1 MEQTKS
7 LQLKHLIRVYRLRM
21 ERFRP
26 RLTAKIAERAN
37 VDKLIDLLKAD
48 MKLVASQRQDWTAQW
63 QQWLTEGGTLNNGRS
78 YSAHHMQLTEIE
90 NLLLHHEANMNKK
103 RSDIQK
109 QIDDV
114 KRVLMRFQEK
124 IRFIEDQL
132 VELKKQTN
140 QQTSRHDSQ
149 EYEEISLTS
158 WFTNKLEIQEA
169 QNKELQEKDN
179 HVNETLIE
187 IGI

>member
-1 MEQTKS
+1 MELTGS
-7 LQLKHLIRVYRLRM
+7 SQLADLIRVYRLRM

-26 RLTAKIAERAN
+26 RLKAKIAERAN
-37 VDKLIDLLKAD
+37 VDKLIGLLKAD
-48 MKLVASQRQDWTAQW
+48 MKLVASQRQDWNAKW
-63 QQWLTEGGTLNNGRS
+63 QEWLVEGGTLNNGRS

-103 RSDIQK
+103 RADIQK

-124 IRFIEDQL
+124 IRFIEDRL
-132 VELKKQTN
+132 AELKKQSN
-140 QQTSRHDSQ
+140 QEASRHDAQ
-149 EYEEISLTS
+149 QYEEISLTA
-158 WFTNKLEIQEA
+158 WFSNQRDTQDNPRQEHA
-169 QNKELQEKDN
+169 AKD
-179 HVNETLIE
+179 TQIE

>member
-1 MEQTKS
+1 
-7 LQLKHLIRVYRLRM
+7 
-21 ERFRP
+21 
-26 RLTAKIAERAN
+26 
-37 VDKLIDLLKAD
+37 
-48 MKLVASQRQDWTAQW
+48 
-63 QQWLTEGGTLNNGRS
+63 
-78 YSAHHMQLTEIE
+78 
-90 NLLLHHEANMNKK
+90 ANMNKK

-132 VELKKQTN
+132 AELKKQTN

-179 HVNETLIE
+179 HVNENLIE